1 MVQALCAMRRG
12 EGGRGWLGV
21 GCTAAC
27 MIFHTRLSPSK
38 PPTQNTQRACPRL
51 RCIKTLSVLCQHGA
65 ARATQEYGQRISPT
79 LSQTQ
84 QNGLRCLELGLLPLC
99 INPHQCDKS
108 IVGTKLKSQ
117 SCLPM
122 NSERTTS
129 LSNYFDLLHFW
140 ELPTFAFFIILL
152 LLVHTDFLIAL
163 WVM

>member
-1 MVQALCAMRRG
+1 MYNFSHQALSLQTTQP
-12 EGGRGWLGV
+12 EQ
-21 GCTAAC
+21 TES
-27 MIFHTRLSPSK
+27 LSQAK
-38 PPTQNTQRACPRL
+38 VHQN
-51 RCIKTLSVLCQHGA
+51 SVLCQHGA
-65 ARATQEYGQRISPT
+65 ARATQEHGQRISPP

-84 QNGLRCLELGLLPLC
+84 QNGLRCLELGLLPLG

-122 NSERTTS
+122 ISERTTS